1 MSRPWNHRRVSRSA
15 VLVAV
20 ITALAMALPAGP
32 AAARRGPQVLLD
44 GLSSPKGLTIAPN
57 QNPVVSQ
64 GAFGPPGPVIEY
76 LLRGRRHHGDK
87 TRELTGPAALIDIAA
102 TRDGG
107 GWAITSDE
115 PRLLLRANRHGDIS
129 TVLDITAYQA
139 AHPDPYDQEGAPE
152 ESNPY
157 GLAALPNGDALVSD
171 AAHNNL
177 LRVTKRGTVTIVARF
192 LPEMISTD
200 HIPGFP
206 VPEVNAEAVPTTVTI
221 GPDGKAYVGELKG
234 FPFRPGSS
242 RIWRVD
248 PRASGA
254 TCSSAGSSRGCKEYA
269 HGFTAIQDIAF
280 NRHNGAMYVY
290 ELAED
295 GVAAFEEGFAT
306 GEFPPAVLL
315 KVRRGHRSEIAAGQL
330 SEPGGVAVARNGT
343 VFVTDGVFSSGRLL
357 KLKEEHH

>member
-1 MSRPWNHRRVSRSA
+1 MSRPWTRQRVSRSA
-15 VLVAV
+15 VLLAV
-20 ITALAMALPAGP
+20 VTALALALPAGP
-32 AAARRGPQVLLD
+32 AAARQGPQVLLD
-44 GLSSPKGLTIAPN
+44 ELSSPKGLTIAPN

-64 GAFGPPGPVIEY
+64 GAFGPPGPVLEY
-76 LLRGRRHHGDK
+76 VLRGRDRGA
-87 TRELTGPAALIDIAA
+87 TRPLTEPAALTDLAA

-115 PRLLLRANRHGDIS
+115 PRLLLRADKHGDIS

-139 AHPDPYDQEGAPE
+139 AHPDENDQEGHPE

-177 LRVTKRGTVTIVARF
+177 LRVTKRGAVTIVAWF
-192 LPEMISTD
+192 LPEVVSTD
-200 HIPGFP
+200 HIPGLPFP
-206 VPEVNAEAVPTTVTI
+206 EFTAEAVPTTVTI

-248 PRASGA
+248 PRASEA
-254 TCSSAGSSRGCKEYA
+254 TCSSAGSSGGCNEYA

-280 NRHNGAMYVY
+280 DRKGTLYVY
-290 ELAED
+290 ELAAD
-295 GVAAFEEGFAT
+295 GVLAFEEGFET

-315 KVRRGHRSEIAAGQL
+315 KVRRGHRSEIAPGQL
-330 SEPGGVAVARNGT
+330 SEPGGVAVARDGT
-343 VFVTDGVFSSGRLL
+343 VFVTDGVFTGGRLL
-357 KLKEEHH
+357 KLKG